1 MSENVEHI
9 EVTTQIGCPVQC
21 ARFCPQEVTAAK
33 YFSDSGNAPYAKLS
47 LENFRIMLATVPKSV
62 QIVFSGF
69 CEPFANPEC
78 IDLIEY
84 AHNEGYTMRL
94 YTTLYGATTSDVQ
107 RLIKIP
113 FTIFDLHLCDGENT
127 KIPLTDTYKDNVF
140 TVLNTVPNLTFVQMN
155 NSFKSNN
162 RENIT
167 RNGITKKTKRGYC
180 WKRDVPAMVLLPN
193 GNLQLCCMDFALN
206 YKIGNLLTES
216 YADVRTRYLKNRNKF
231 ELCNADCKIKIS
243 KLESVI
249 HTLIASYMNKRF

>member
-113 FTIFDLHLCDGENT
+113 FTTFNLHLCDGENT
-127 KIPLTDTYKDNVF
+127 KIPLTDTYK
-140 TVLNTVPNLTFVQMN
+140 
-155 NSFKSNN
+155 
-162 RENIT
+162 EN
-167 RNGITKKTKRGYC
+167 KT
-180 WKRDVPAMVLLPN
+180 WVLLETQRASD
-193 GNLQLCCMDFALN
+193 GAAAKRQLTIMLHGFRVELHNRQPTHGIIRRRAHS
-206 YKIGNLLTES
+206 LLE
-216 YADVRTRYLKNRNKF
+216 KQ
-231 ELCNADCKIKIS
+231 E
-243 KLESVI
+243 
-249 HTLIASYMNKRF
+249 